1 MSYAFNPFSGKLDY
15 YKKYR
20 VPCQSAAPSNP
31 QNGDLY
37 FDTDDNTLYL
47 YYGSWI
53 AIGSTGTPSTYYFTL
68 EDSSGSLL
76 AETGDLL
83 RQE

>member
-20 VPCQSAAPSNP
+20 VPCQSAAPSSP

-53 AIGSTGTPSTYYFTL
+53 AVGSGTPPTTSFL
-68 EDSSGSLL
+68 QL
-76 AETGDLL
+76 ETGDYILL
-83 RQE
+83 ETGDKIILE